1 MPKGRSNA
9 ASYGQRRRRKGGY
22 FLFALY
28 FLSVVLLVLSRLE
41 NETVREVRGLFS
53 DLASPVLE
61 AASLPAV
68 YARGHWQ
75 RMSSYVELFGEL
87 DALKKENERL
97 RQWEWRA
104 RRLERRLSHL
114 RSLLNAVDEP
124 ALGFTTGRVIA
135 DARGPFV
142 RSVLVNVGLGQN
154 VKRGYAV
161 INGDGLVGR
170 TVNVGDQA
178 SRIIL
183 LSDLNSRIPV
193 LVGPAGVRAVL
204 VGDNSAL
211 PRLEFLPDNETIYE
225 GDEVYTSGHGGLLPR
240 GLRVGKV
247 VPGGGKGFRARPHAS
262 LNELEYVS
270 VLFFDS
276 PMIVATEGAGT
287 KRANRQVEASGPPR
301 SRTR

>member
-1 MPKGRSNA
+1 MARRRSNA
-9 ASYGQRRRRKGGY
+9 VSHGQRRRRKGGY
-22 FLFALY
+22 LLFALY
-28 FLSVVLLVLSRLE
+28 FLCIVLLVLSRLE
-41 NETVREVRGLFS
+41 NETVRAARGLFS
-53 DLASPVLE
+53 DLVSPVLE

-68 YARGHWQ
+68 YVRGHWQ

-87 DALKKENERL
+87 EKLKTENERL

-104 RRLERRLSHL
+104 KRLERRLSHL
-114 RSLLNAVDEP
+114 RNLLNAVDEP

-142 RSVLVNVGLGQN
+142 RSVLVNVGLGQG
-154 VKRGYAV
+154 VKSGYAV

-170 TVNVGDQA
+170 TINVGDQA

-204 VGDNSAL
+204 VGDNSAR
-211 PRLEFLPDNETIYE
+211 PRLEFVPDDETLYE

-240 GLRVGKV
+240 GLRVGTV
-247 VPGGGKGFRARPHAS
+247 VPGPGKGFRTRPHAD

-276 PMIVATEGAGT
+276 PLIVASEGADAN
-287 KRANRQVEASGPPR
+287 RANRQAEAPLPTR